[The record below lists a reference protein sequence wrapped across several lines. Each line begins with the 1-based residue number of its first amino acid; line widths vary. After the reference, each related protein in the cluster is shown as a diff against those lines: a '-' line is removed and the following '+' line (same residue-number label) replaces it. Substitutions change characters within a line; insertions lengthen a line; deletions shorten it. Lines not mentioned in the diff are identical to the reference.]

1 MYVRTYVRIN
11 YLYVRTYV
19 HTCSHLVCKLAM
31 KDLFLVVLLLISSCI
46 LSPCRAEDFYVT
58 PTLPATEPCPPP
70 CYTLDQYAQD
80 SSLFSNQTN
89 ITLIFLGGVHNMNYG
104 LTLKGDE
111 LILHPHTYNESLS
124 PNGTVIYNVDTNY
137 GIELIGQFI
146 VLEKLTFVRVGQLV
160 MYSGGPS
167 IRSIINIYRS
177 VLYSSSLIV
186 EKLFGVKNFG
196 VNITISNSVLYGDYA
211 EPYGL
216 IIIGTDRDEEFTLTL
231 CNSSITQYQEVGLF
245 ASGGFS
251 IAITDTLIFQSPRG
265 MIIHISDKV
274 IIENTT
280 ISHSEQVGLLIIG
293 SNVTVVNSTIIHNQI
308 GINSPNSTM
317 TIWSSLISSNDVGII
332 SIDVEIAPGINSA
345 IEMDGCHVTQNNV
358 AGVSLYFQEMAMFHD
373 CTFDHN
379 NGTSILA
386 YQSKFELSR
395 NNVFSN
401 NNAERGCGMAL
412 YQSTVKFNQGSNTL
426 FENNTATEYG
436 GGIYVAASP
445 LPQFL
450 VTLENS
456 KEDLSAITLNSRQ
469 CFYST
474 ATNTSVRFSN
484 NNARLGGS
492 SIFGLSTSSY
502 TSTCSVVEQN
512 KIKTIF
518 EFDNSESLDFQLT
531 SDPTRVCFCLD
542 DKPQCNNQSFLVL
555 NETRYPGEI
564 FNTSVVL
571 VGFNYGRVVGTVFA
585 NVLDSAGTLDKA
597 QRSQLVDNT
606 QCSNLPYTVSS
617 SETNR
622 TATVAL
628 MVNEQVIDSA
638 QKEDIEMSIRNA
650 YSKTCV
656 DSAGNNIFPPC
667 TALLTTP
674 VYINIK
680 LESCPL
686 GFEIDATKGV
696 CKCDGNLINYLLNLT
711 CEIYD
716 QKGHII
722 REGTVWVGV
731 DTRQNNTDVYY
742 WHRYCPRDYCNTS
755 TTSIDLKSPD
765 TQCSMNRVGVLCGSC
780 QANYSLQLGGNKCEQ
795 CVDSFLALLIV
806 FMILGILLVA
816 FIKFLDLT
824 VSTGTINGLIFYANV
839 IWMNN
844 PILFPHQN
852 RQTVAY
858 YILTVSIAWIN
869 LDFGIESCFSQNLD
883 QLTKSGLQFVFPV
896 YIWSIAAIIIL
907 VSHYSTRA
915 TKLFGN
921 NSVAVLATL
930 FLLSYGKVF
939 RAITD
944 VFISADVA
952 DSNGTFRKVWSL
964 DGNVLYGVT
973 PGHIILIVLAI
984 AFLLLFLIPF
994 TLVLL
999 LVPFLKGK
1007 SNLWPLHWINTLTPF
1022 FDTFYGP
1029 FKLKKQHQ
1037 VWTGILLIS
1046 RVVILIVFA
1055 STSTFNPLANILL
1068 MTLLSVLLLMYSALT
1083 GLLYKIWLL
1092 SFVESIYIGNLI
1104 MLGGSFSINQPQQ
1117 GEHLSPAIAISVSI
1131 ALFQFICILLF
1142 HTCKRV
1148 IPKKMVDYLLK
1159 KRKLQVSE
1167 LVEENIV
1174 DGQNDTTVTTQ
1185 VVELNNAF
1193 NITLREPLLN

>member
-1 MYVRTYVRIN
+1 
-11 YLYVRTYV
+11 
-19 HTCSHLVCKLAM
+19 
-31 KDLFLVVLLLISSCI
+31 
-46 LSPCRAEDFYVT
+46 
-58 PTLPATEPCPPP
+58 
-70 CYTLDQYAQD
+70 
-80 SSLFSNQTN
+80 
-89 ITLIFLGGVHNMNYG
+89 MNYD
-104 LTLKGDE
+104 LTILGDE
-111 LILHPHTYNESLS
+111 LILQAHNESLS
-124 PNGTVIYNVDTNY
+124 RSPTETVIYNVDINHKI
-137 GIELIGQFI
+137 GIIGQLI
-146 VLEKLTFVRVGQLV
+146 VLKSLTFERVAMGLTNLFN
-160 MYSGGPS
+160 SLR
-167 IRSIINIYRS
+167 IRSITLYRS
-177 VLYSSSLIV
+177 VLYSSSLTV
-186 EKLFGVKNFG
+186 QLHVAD
-196 VNITISNSVLYGDYA
+196 NIKANIIISDSIFYGDYTLLGGF
-211 EPYGL
+211 GL
-216 IIIGTDRDEEFTLTL
+216 SILIDNDGESALTL
-231 CNSSITQYQEVGLF
+231 CSSSITQYNEGGMYTVGV
-245 ASGGFS
+245 SS
-251 IAITDTLIFQSPRG
+251 IAITNTSIFQSPQG
-265 MIIHISDKV
+265 MHILFADEV

-280 ISHSEQVGLLIIG
+280 VSHSKQVGLLTFG
-293 SNVTVVNSTIIHNQI
+293 SNVTIVNSTIIYNQI
-308 GINSPNSTM
+308 GISSLSSTM
-317 TIWSSLISSNDVGII
+317 TIWSSLISSNTVGVVII
-332 SIDVEIAPGINSA
+332 NTSENIFSELMSITELMSIKNSSV
-345 IEMDGCHVTQNNV
+345 EMDGCNVTQNSV
-358 AGVSLYFQEMAMFHD
+358 AGVSLYIQEMALFRD
-373 CTFDHN
+373 CTFDYN
-379 NGTSILA
+379 NGTSIFA

-395 NNVFSN
+395 DNVFSN

-436 GGIYVAASP
+436 GGIYVAAIPLP

-450 VTLENS
+450 VTLENLRIFGSERIVNS
-456 KEDLSAITLNSRQ
+456 KS

-474 ATNTSVRFSN
+474 DLGNLTTNTSVRFFN
-484 NNARLGGS
+484 NNANLGGS

-502 TSTCSVVEQN
+502 NSTCPVFD
-512 KIKTIF
+512 F

-531 SDPTRVCFCLD
+531 SDPTRVCFCFD
-542 DKPQCNNQSFLVL
+542 NKPQCSNRSFLVL

-564 FNTSVVL
+564 FKVPVVL

-597 QRSQLVDNT
+597 QRSQFVDIT
-606 QCSNLPYTVSS
+606 QCSNLTYTVSS

-622 TATVAL
+622 IATVAL
-628 MVNEQVIDSA
+628 MVNEQVIDSV
-638 QKEDIEMSIRNA
+638 QKEDIELSIRNA
-650 YSKTCV
+650 YSPIC
-656 DSAGNNIFPPC
+656 DNIFPPC

-716 QKGHII
+716 RKGHII

-816 FIKFLDLT
+816 FIKFLDIT

-858 YILTVSIAWIN
+858 YILTVPIAWIN

-964 DGNVLYGVT
+964 NGNVQYGVT
-973 PGHIILIVLAI
+973 SGHIVLIILAI

-994 TLVLL
+994 TLMLL

-1007 SNLWPLHWINTLTPF
+1007 SNLWPLRWINTLTPF

-1068 MTLLSVLLLMYSALT
+1068 MILISVFLLMYSALT

-1092 SFVESIYIGNLI
+1092 SFMESIYIGNLI
-1104 MLGGSFSINQPQQ
+1104 VLGGSFTIDRAQQ
-1117 GEHLSPAIAISVSI
+1117 GEQLSPAIAISVSI

-1142 HTCKRV
+1142 HICKRV

-1174 DGQNDTTVTTQ
+1174 DGQNDTTVTKQ

-1193 NITLREPLLN
+1193 NTTLREPLLN

>member
-1 MYVRTYVRIN
+1 
-11 YLYVRTYV
+11 
-19 HTCSHLVCKLAM
+19 
-31 KDLFLVVLLLISSCI
+31 
-46 LSPCRAEDFYVT
+46 
-58 PTLPATEPCPPP
+58 
-70 CYTLDQYAQD
+70 
-80 SSLFSNQTN
+80 
-89 ITLIFLGGVHNMNYG
+89 MNYG
-104 LTLKGDE
+104 LTLEGEE
-111 LILHPHTYNESLS
+111 LILQPHTITYNESLS
-124 PNGTVIYNVDTNY
+124 PNGTVIYNVDTY
-137 GIELIGQFI
+137 GIILIGQFI
-146 VLEKLTFVRVGQLV
+146 VLEKLTFVRVGVLV
-160 MYSGGPS
+160 MDEIYLLQS
-167 IRSIINIYRS
+167 ITLNRC
-177 VLYSSSLIV
+177 VLYSGNVVVRTSPNNTCIS
-186 EKLFGVKNFG
+186 
-196 VNITISNSVLYGDYA
+196 VNITISDSIFHGNSDYDPDSDFQDFGLDIYINHDGEHTLALY
-211 EPYGL
+211 
-216 IIIGTDRDEEFTLTL
+216 
-231 CNSSITQYQEVGLF
+231 NSSITQYP
-245 ASGGFS
+245 SGGLYAFGITS
-251 IAITDTLIFQSPRG
+251 IAITDTLISQSPQG
-265 MIIHISDKV
+265 ITIYYNDEV

-280 ISHSEQVGLLIIG
+280 VSYSEHYGLLIFG
-293 SNVTVVNSTIIHNQI
+293 VSNVTI
-308 GINSPNSTM
+308 INSAFMYNDFGISLFSSTV
-317 TIWSSLISSNDVGII
+317 TIWSSLISSNGVGFV
-332 SIDVEIAPGINSA
+332 SVNFLETALGRNSA
-345 IEMDGCHVTQNNV
+345 IEMDGCHITQNSV
-358 AGVSLYFQEMAMFHD
+358 AGVSLYFQEMVVFRD
-373 CTFDHN
+373 CTFDYN

-395 NNVFSN
+395 NTVFSN
-401 NNAERGCGMAL
+401 NKAERGCGMAL
-412 YQSTVKFNQGSNTL
+412 YQSTVKFSQGSNTL

-436 GGIYVAASP
+436 GGIYVAAISLP
-445 LPQFL
+445 LPQIL
-450 VTLENS
+450 VTLE
-456 KEDLSAITLNSRQ
+456 LAISGFEVVINSRS

-474 ATNTSVRFSN
+474 DLLTNNIDVTFSN
-484 NNARLGGS
+484 NIAHLGGT
-492 SIFGLSTSSY
+492 SIFGLSRSSY
-502 TSTCSVVEQN
+502 TSTCPVVEQN
-512 KIKTIF
+512 REKTIF
-518 EFDNSESLDFQLT
+518 EFDNSSSLDFQLT
-531 SDPTRVCFCLD
+531 SDPTRVCFCFD
-542 DKPQCNNQSFLVL
+542 NKPQCNDRSFLVL

-564 FNTSVVL
+564 FKVPVVL
-571 VGFNYGRVVGTVFA
+571 AGFNYGRVVGTVFA

-597 QRSQLVDNT
+597 QRSQFVDNT
-606 QCSNLPYTVSS
+606 QCSNLTYTVSS

-628 MVNEQVIDSA
+628 MVNEPVIDSL
-638 QKEDIEMSIRNA
+638 QKEDMELSIRNA
-650 YSKTCV
+650 YSLVCDPEKRFVT
-656 DSAGNNIFPPC
+656 NLFYPC
-667 TALLTTP
+667 LALLTTL
-674 VYINIK
+674 VYVNIK

-686 GFEIDATKGV
+686 GFELIANKG
-696 CKCDGNLINYLLNLT
+696 CNCDENLVNFRDYNNLT

-716 QKGHII
+716 RTGYII
-722 REGTVWVGV
+722 REGTLWVGV

-755 TTSIDLKSPD
+755 TTPIDLKSPD

-858 YILTVSIAWIN
+858 YILTVPIAWIN

-964 DGNVLYGVT
+964 DGNVQYGVT
-973 PGHIILIVLAI
+973 PGHIVLIILAI

-994 TLVLL
+994 TLMLL

-1007 SNLWPLHWINTLTPF
+1007 SNLWPLRWINTLTPF

-1055 STSTFNPLANILL
+1055 SISTFNPLANILL
-1068 MTLLSVLLLMYSALT
+1068 MTLISVFLLIYSALT
-1083 GLLYKIWLL
+1083 GLLYKVWLL
-1092 SFVESIYIGNLI
+1092 SFIENIYIGNLV
-1104 MLGGSFSINQPQQ
+1104 MLGGSFLFDRAQQ

-1148 IPKKMVDYLLK
+1148 IPKKMMDYLLK

-1167 LVEENIV
+1167 LMEENIV
-1174 DGQNDTTVTTQ
+1174 DSQNDTTVTTQ
-1185 VVELNNAF
+1185 VVELNDAF
-1193 NITLREPLLN
+1193 NTTLREPLLN